1 MKWIL
6 EISRRFAKVNRKG
19 KSNVTGVLSTIGLC
33 IGVMTLITVMGVMNG
48 FQMSFIDAIMEIS
61 SYHLRITEIEEKDV
75 QNLISENEYISKNI
89 SSVVPFYESQGLI
102 VGRKN
107 REVPVLIR
115 GIPEQIMQIDDGF
128 KRELKMIRG
137 SFSLDEEDTI
147 VLGSELANS
156 IGVYVG
162 SEVSLLALSGGKD
175 VPLFSKNRKF
185 YVSGIFESGYL
196 DINST
201 YAFVGSKACSKLFG
215 EYSSPVYG
223 IKLVDSKKDLNV
235 KEKILE
241 QNPDI
246 KVTSWREFNRTFF
259 GALRIEKNIMM
270 LLVLLIFLVVG
281 VNIYNGMRRLVYE
294 RKSEISILN
303 ALGGSKKQIHAIFIF
318 QGLSTG
324 IIGSLSGLI
333 LGLIITSNMDY
344 IFIGLSR
351 LLYGLEYFFTM
362 IFSPSNLLN
371 VQENPMFSVY
381 AAIPARVN
389 FGEIFFITAFGIIS
403 PLIAVFLASKNVL
416 KMNIAEVLHDE

>member
-61 SYHLRITEIEEKDV
+61 SYHLRINEIEEKNV
-75 QNLISENEYISKNI
+75 QNLISEDEYISQNI
-89 SSVVPFYESQGLI
+89 SSIVPFYESQGLI

-107 REVPVLIR
+107 REVPVLVR
-115 GIPEQIMQIDDGF
+115 GIPEHIMQLDDGF

-185 YVSGIFESGYL
+185 FVSGIFESGYL

-215 EYSSPVYG
+215 EHTSPVYG
-223 IKLVDSKKDLNV
+223 IKLVDPKKDMNV

-294 RKSEISILN
+294 RKSEIAILN

-333 LGLIITSNMDY
+333 LGLIITSNMNY

-351 LLYGLEYFFTM
+351 LLYAFEYFFTM

-381 AAIPARVN
+381 ASIPARVN
-389 FGEIFFITAFGIIS
+389 FGEIFLITSFGIIS
-403 PLIAVFLASKNVL
+403 PLIAIFLASKNVL
-416 KMNIAEVLHDE
+416 KMNIVEVLHDE

>member
-61 SYHLRITEIEEKDV
+61 SYHLRINEIEEKDV

-89 SSVVPFYESQGLI
+89 SSIVPFYESQGLI

-107 REVPVLIR
+107 REVPVLVR
-115 GIPEQIMQIDDGF
+115 GIPENIMQLDDGF

-185 YVSGIFESGYL
+185 FVSGIFESGYL

-201 YAFVGSKACSKLFG
+201 YAFVGAKVCSKLFG
-215 EYSSPVYG
+215 EHTSPVYG
-223 IKLVDSKKDLNV
+223 IKLVDPKKDLNI

-246 KVTSWREFNRTFF
+246 RVTSWREFNRTFF

-389 FGEIFFITAFGIIS
+389 FGEIFLITAFGIIS
-403 PLIAVFLASKNVL
+403 PLIAIFLASKNVL
-416 KMNIAEVLHDE
+416 KMNIVEVLHDE